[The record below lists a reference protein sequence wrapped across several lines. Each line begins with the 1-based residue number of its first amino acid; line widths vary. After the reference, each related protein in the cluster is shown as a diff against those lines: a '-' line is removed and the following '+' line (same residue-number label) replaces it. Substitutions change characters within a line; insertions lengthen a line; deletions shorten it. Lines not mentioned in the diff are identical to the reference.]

1 MSGSGQAASAALRPS
16 AVVTSPVTAVTLT
29 PSARI
34 SSAVRSSVS
43 RVRDMMV
50 MSTPSRASAV
60 AAALPSPRLAPVSNA
75 LRPRMPR
82 SMRFPITQAR
92 CCEVGRRPLRSC
104 GRACC
109 QPRETWLE
117 CWLRKIARRETPM
130 TRSCTLA
137 LIALA
142 CALPVAAQAEE
153 LVVSN
158 YGVTTNGM
166 PFAVA
171 MAKGFFKQQGAD
183 VTGILTSDGGGTTV
197 RTMLGGNLAYGE
209 INPTA
214 TVIAIQQG
222 ADLKIVSDNVQT
234 VAEFVWAVKPDSP
247 IKTAADL
254 KGKKIGYTNPRSTS
268 QALAIL
274 VLEKAGLKPS
284 EAELVKT
291 GGFGEGIVALD
302 LGAVDVAP
310 IPEPLWSQHQAKYRA
325 GGGASDLLPPLDNVV
340 GVTTGKAAAARGDFI
355 RAVIRARRQ
364 AVDFMYA
371 NPDESADIIA
381 KVYNLS
387 TDVAR
392 SAVRN
397 LLGSH
402 DKSGVRYWSAGEIN
416 LKAMNE
422 MMRAQK
428 IVGALKDDPDWAKI
442 IDESFLPDDLKRKTQ

>member
-1 MSGSGQAASAALRPS
+1 MIRGCRLAAL
-16 AVVTSPVTAVTLT
+16 
-29 PSARI
+29 
-34 SSAVRSSVS
+34 
-43 RVRDMMV
+43 
-50 MSTPSRASAV
+50 
-60 AAALPSPRLAPVSNA
+60 
-75 LRPRMPR
+75 
-82 SMRFPITQAR
+82 
-92 CCEVGRRPLRSC
+92 
-104 GRACC
+104 
-109 QPRETWLE
+109 
-117 CWLRKIARRETPM
+117 
-130 TRSCTLA
+130 
-137 LIALA
+137 ALA
-142 CALPVAAQAEE
+142 CALPLAAQAEE
-153 LVVSN
+153 IVISN

-166 PFAVA
+166 PYAVA
-171 MAKGFFKQQGAD
+171 LAKGFFKQQGAD

-274 VLEKAGLKPS
+274 VLEKAGLKPGD
-284 EAELVKT
+284 AELVKT

-310 IPEPLWSQHQAKYRA
+310 IPEPLWSQHQNKYRA
-325 GGGASDLLPPLDNVV
+325 VVKASDLLPPLDNVV

-387 TDVAR
+387 NEVTR
-392 SAVRN
+392 SAVKN
-397 LLGSH
+397 LLASH
-402 DKSGVRYWSAGEIN
+402 EKSGVRYWSAGEIN

-428 IVGALKDDPDWAKI
+428 IVGALKDDPDWGKI
-442 IDESFLPDDLKRKTQ
+442 IDQSFLPDDLKKKTN